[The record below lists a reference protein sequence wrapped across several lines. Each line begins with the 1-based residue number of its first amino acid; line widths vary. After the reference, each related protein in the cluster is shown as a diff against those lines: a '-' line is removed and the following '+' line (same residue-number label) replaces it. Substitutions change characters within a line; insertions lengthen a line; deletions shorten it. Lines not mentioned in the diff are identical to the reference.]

1 MPGTANGE
9 EPTWGLKEQA
19 EYWMSTTETRFK
31 RGQSGN
37 PKGRPKGALNRATRA
52 AQELLDGEAE
62 ALTRKCVE
70 VALEGDTKAL
80 RLCLER
86 IAPPRK
92 ERTVTFDLPEVVDVA
107 DVPTALAS
115 LIGAVATGVLTPG
128 EGRSISDLLGQYR
141 QAIEIAE
148 LEQRIVALEA
158 MANATS

>member
-1 MPGTANGE
+1 MG
-9 EPTWGLKEQA
+9 Q
-19 EYWMSTTETRFK
+19 FK
-31 RGQSGN
+31 SGN
-37 PKGRPKGALNRATRA
+37 PGRPKGSCNRATLA
-52 AQELLDGEAE
+52 AEALLDGEAE

-70 VALEGDTKAL
+70 VALEGDTTAL

-92 ERTVTFDLPEVVDVA
+92 ERTITFDLPEVVDVA

-115 LIGAVATGVLTPG
+115 LISAITTGLLTPG
-128 EGRSISDLLGQYR
+128 EGRSISDLLGQFR

-158 MANATS
+158 RANATS